1 MIRALLGK
9 AMRLGLHARAAWR
22 DGDCRTRLAIL
33 WDAARHLAASEQPR
47 KERTMR
53 IYKLDDG
60 HVRHWVHAED
70 EGDALRLLDHHL
82 RDECNLDDEEIPT
95 AGDLEVTLIDV
106 AKAAQTTFWEDHRP
120 AGSLWGEYLRDPSR
134 RYVAC
139 SEW

>member
-1 MIRALLGK
+1 MIRALIGK
-9 AMRLGLHARAAWR
+9 ALIGAAHCRYAWR
-22 DGDCRTRLAIL
+22 HSTWGERAGLLRTWAG
-33 WDAARHLAASEQPR
+33 WMAASEQPR

-82 RDECNLDDEEIPT
+82 RDECDLDDEEIPT

-106 AKAAQTTFWEDHRP
+106 AKAAQTTFWEDQRP